1 MKKIIF
7 ALVVLMLTA
16 PAWAE
21 VLITCQQAA
30 PNDPNV
36 IVSYANTETQSV
48 RGIALNIV
56 VDKGKILEVECL
68 SSAFGYYI
76 YPGSV
81 DIEGGQEP
89 TGEGWGTCVCDA
101 DKYDDTLP
109 GPPDSN
115 GVTIEMASLY
125 SPNDP
130 DHNTAPDDVGNL
142 VRIKV
147 ETNCCI
153 TIAKNVLRAG
163 VVMEDATSVEPNS
176 PGCCVTGIDPNEGTC
191 WDPYECQGQ
200 PLGDATCDGSINFAD
215 LGPVKISFF
224 KSYPDPNYNCCAD
237 FNRDRTVNFADLGP
251 IKVNFF
257 TSGYTF
263 TGNTTCPTFP

>member
-30 PNDPNV
+30 PNEPNV
-36 IVSYANTETQSV
+36 IVSYANTEAQPV
-48 RGIALNIV
+48 RGFALNIV
-56 VDKGKILEVECL
+56 VDKGNILEVECL
-68 SSAFGYYI
+68 SKDYGYYI

-81 DIEGGQEP
+81 NPEGGQEP
-89 TGEGWGTCVCDA
+89 TAGNWGTCVCDPCE
-101 DKYDDTLP
+101 YDDTLM
-109 GPPDSN
+109 GPNDSN
-115 GVTIEMASLY
+115 GVTVEMASLY

-130 DHNTAPDDVGNL
+130 AHDTEPCDVGDL

-163 VVMEDATSVEPNS
+163 VVMEDATSVEPNPAS
-176 PGCCVTGIDPNEGTC
+176 HWAMLP
-191 WDPYECQGQ
+191 
-200 PLGDATCDGSINFAD
+200 ATEV
-215 LGPVKISFF
+215 LTLLTLV
-224 KSYPDPNYNCCAD
+224 
-237 FNRDRTVNFADLGP
+237 L
-251 IKVNFF
+251 
-257 TSGYTF
+257 
-263 TGNTTCPTFP
+263 